1 MSRKSV
7 PPVRN
12 GLSASRVA
20 MVPGPWA
27 TVGQF
32 LAARFPTVS
41 DWPGRLQS
49 GKVLDA
55 QFQAVNTDSLCHP
68 GASLWY
74 WREPPTEPRVPFELD
89 VLYQDEYLV
98 AVDKPHFLPVT
109 PGGRYLEETVLV
121 RLQRMLGRQSLA
133 PVHRLD
139 LETAGVVLFAVV
151 PEVRG
156 LYQALFRD
164 HLVEKTYEAIA
175 LWPANLSFPHLARCR
190 IQERL
195 GAQFMQME
203 IVPGEPNAETL
214 IEVIRGRAGCLSHFR
229 LTPRNGRK
237 HQLRVQLSGLGMPIL
252 GDRIYPDLMP
262 PSGAAPDYSNPL
274 QLLARAVSFI
284 DPISGQQRCFVS
296 RRQLTALTCSETPRL
311 GLNPLFSVDPE

>member
-1 MSRKSV
+1 MSRKPVPTVPTVPTV
-7 PPVRN
+7 PPIMN
-12 GLSASRVA
+12 GLNASRVA
-20 MVPGPWA
+20 MVEGPWI

-32 LAARFPTVS
+32 LAARFPAVP
-41 DWPGRLQS
+41 DWPRRLQS

-55 QFQAVNTDSLCHP
+55 QFQAVDTDSPCRP

-74 WREPPTEPRVPFELD
+74 WREPPMELRVPFELD
-89 VLYQDEYLV
+89 VLYQDEHLV

-121 RLQRMLGRQSLA
+121 RLQRLLGLQSLA
-133 PVHRLD
+133 PIHRLD
-139 LETAGVVLFAVV
+139 LETAGVVLFTVV

-156 LYQALFRD
+156 RYQSLFRD
-164 HLVEKTYEAIA
+164 HLVEKAYEAIA
-175 LWPANLSFPHLARCR
+175 VWPANLSFPHLARCR

-203 IVPGEPNAETL
+203 IVPGESNAETL
-214 IEVIRGRAGCLSHFR
+214 IEVIRGRAGYLSHFR

-262 PSGAAPDYSNPL
+262 PLGSAPDYSNPL
-274 QLLARAVSFI
+274 QLLARGISFI
-284 DPISGQQRCFVS
+284 DPISGQRRCFTS
-296 RRQLTALTCSETPRL
+296 RRHLAGLSRLLPVDSE
-311 GLNPLFSVDPE
+311 

>member
-1 MSRKSV
+1 MSRKPA
-7 PPVRN
+7 PPVIN
-12 GLSASRVA
+12 GLSASRVV
-20 MVPGPWA
+20 MVDGPWA
-27 TVGQF
+27 PVGEF
-32 LAARFPTVS
+32 LMARVPAVP
-41 DWPGRLQS
+41 DWPRRLQR
-49 GKVLDA
+49 GRVLDMQLHA
-55 QFQAVNTDSLCHP
+55 LTSDSPCCP
-68 GASLWY
+68 GESLWY
-74 WREPPTEPRVPFELD
+74 WREPPTEPRVPFDLD
-89 VLYQDEYLV
+89 VLYQDDDLV

-121 RLQRMLGRQSLA
+121 RLQRMLGRQSLS
-133 PVHRLD
+133 PLHRLD
-139 LETAGVVLFAVV
+139 LETAGVVLFAAT

-175 LWPANLSFPHLARCR
+175 LWPANLSFPYSARCR
-190 IQERL
+190 IQERI
-195 GAQFMQME
+195 GTQFMQME

-274 QLLARAVSFI
+274 QLLARVVSFI
-284 DPISGQQRCFVS
+284 DPISGQRRCFAS
-296 RRQLTALTCSETPRL
+296 RRQLAALTCSETPRL

>member
-1 MSRKSV
+1 MSRKPVPTV
-7 PPVRN
+7 PPIMN

-20 MVPGPWA
+20 MVEGTWT

-32 LAARFPTVS
+32 LAARFPAVS
-41 DWPGRLQS
+41 DWPRRLQS

-55 QFQAVNTDSLCHP
+55 QHQAVHTDSPCRP

-74 WREPPTEPRVPFELD
+74 WREPPTELRVPFELD

-121 RLQRMLGRQSLA
+121 RLQRLLGLQSLA
-133 PVHRLD
+133 PIHRLD

-151 PEVRG
+151 PKVRG
-156 LYQALFRD
+156 RYQSLFRD
-164 HLVEKTYEAIA
+164 YLVEKTYEAIA
-175 LWPANLSFPHLARCR
+175 LWPANLSFPQLARCR
-190 IQERL
+190 IQERV

-203 IVPGEPNAETL
+203 TVPGEPNAETL

-262 PSGAAPDYSNPL
+262 PLGAAPDYSNPL
-274 QLLARAVSFI
+274 QLLARGVSFI
-284 DPISGQQRCFVS
+284 DPVSGQRRCFTS
-296 RRQLTALTCSETPRL
+296 RRHLSGLSRLLPVNSE
-311 GLNPLFSVDPE
+311 